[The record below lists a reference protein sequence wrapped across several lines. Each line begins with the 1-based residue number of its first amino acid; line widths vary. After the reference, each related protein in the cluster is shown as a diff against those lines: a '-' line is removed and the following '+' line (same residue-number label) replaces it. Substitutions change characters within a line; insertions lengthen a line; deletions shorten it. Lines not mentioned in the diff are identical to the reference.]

1 MDFFDDLQPCPHRPL
16 HIIFVGHWIAKVD
29 QQPIAQILR
38 NVSFIAADHL
48 GTNLLIGAHH
58 LAQLFGVE
66 SLRERGRAHQVT
78 EYHRQLTALSLG
90 PIRVWSLEA
99 RV

>member
-38 NVSFIAADHL
+38 NMPLKTANHL
-48 GTNLLIGAHH
+48 GAHLLIGAHH
-58 LAQLFGVE
+58 LAQLFGIK
-66 SLRERGRAHQVT
+66 LCGERGRAYQITKH
-78 EYHRQLTALSLG
+78 HRQLAPLGLG
-90 PIRVWSLEA
+90 PRRV
-99 RV
+99 